1 MKSHN
6 LSIEINDCTSVGEVV
21 NRALNLLYRV
31 GLKKQAAE
39 LKERIKKAGK
49 TEEYYEIIDDYVE
62 LI

>member
-31 GLKKQAAE
+31 GLRKQAAE